1 MQRWPSCAR
10 RWHVVRAGWAVDC
23 PGAEGGAAP
32 FRRAFERAFQR
43 PKRVHLAMNFIWQM
57 TSLLTANLVR
67 TRGPTSGD
75 SVYLT
80 FDDGPDPAQTDRL
93 LALLARHNAKASF
106 FLIGERA
113 EASPDLVVRILAG
126 GHAVG
131 NHSMTHQPMRQIG
144 TRAQLQQIDQ
154 ADAVLQRIDGNR
166 WHAFRPPN
174 GRVTWVVL
182 LSTLWRRRPLV
193 LWSIDSMDYKLD
205 HQAVV
210 ERLRAMPPRDGDI
223 ILFHDDG
230 ERALLALEV
239 LLPEWERA
247 GLRFPPLECA
257 G

>member
-1 MQRWPSCAR
+1 
-10 RWHVVRAGWAVDC
+10 
-23 PGAEGGAAP
+23 
-32 FRRAFERAFQR
+32 
-43 PKRVHLAMNFIWQM
+43 MNFIWRL

-106 FLIGERA
+106 FLIGEAA
-113 EASPDLVVRILAG
+113 ETAPDLVARILAG
-126 GHAVG
+126 GHAIG
-131 NHSMTHQPMRQIG
+131 NHSMTHQPMRRLG
-144 TRAQLQQIDQ
+144 VREQLQQIDQ
-154 ADAVLQRIDGNR
+154 ADSVLRRIDGNA

-174 GRVTWVVL
+174 GRVTWIVL
-182 LSTLWRRRPLV
+182 LATLWRRRPLV
-193 LWSIDSMDYKLD
+193 LWSIDSMDYTLD
-205 HQAVV
+205 PKAVV
-210 ERLRAMPPRDGDI
+210 GRLRATPPKDGDI

-230 ERALLALEV
+230 ECALLALEV